1 MDHDGAM
8 KRPHVVTFA
17 ASGALLVGV
26 AVVVPVLAA
35 PGGEVETGA
44 AVQACDHPAQVLD
57 LSSWKI
63 QLPIG
68 EAESPDEV
76 QQPALATYKVDPWF
90 TPTPQCDGVVFR
102 SAVNGVTT
110 GGSNYPRSEL
120 REMNPGGG
128 DEASWAANEGTH
140 VMTIDQTVTHLPNDK
155 QHMVVGQ
162 IHGGD
167 DDVSVFRV
175 EGTSLYVT
183 NGDDPHYQLVTD
195 NFQLNTRF
203 QVRFVVANGTI
214 NAYYNGEPAA
224 TLDASFTTGYFKAG
238 AYTQANCENS
248 SPCDE
253 SNYGEVIIHDVS
265 LGESGSNP
273 PPPSSENPAPPA
285 PPSSEEPSP
294 NPPPSSEEPSPN
306 PPAPPSQE
314 PTPNPPA
321 GGALAVSAVTASGD
335 DGNVPANTLD
345 HDLSTRWSDEGDGVW
360 ISYDLG
366 SAKTVGSVDLAWHKG
381 DAREQDFEIQTSAD
395 GEEWTT
401 RFEGTTSGST
411 LRGQKYDIPD
421 TQARYVRI
429 VGYGN
434 TDNEWT
440 SITETAIYPV

>member
-1 MDHDGAM
+1 MDHDGGM

-26 AVVVPVLAA
+26 AVGVPVLAA
-35 PGGEVETGA
+35 PGADPEAGA
-44 AVQACDHPAQVLD
+44 AAQACDHPAQVLD
-57 LSSWKI
+57 LSSWKV

-76 QQPALATYKVDPWF
+76 QQPELATYRVDPWF
-90 TPTPQCDGVVFR
+90 TSAPGCDGVVFR

-120 REMNPGGG
+120 REMSADGAQ
-128 DEASWAANEGTH
+128 EASWAATDGTH

-175 EGTSLYVT
+175 EGTNLYVT
-183 NGDDPHYQLVTD
+183 NGDDAHYRLVTD
-195 NFQLNTRF
+195 NFQPNTRF

-224 TLDASFTTGYFKAG
+224 TLDAGFTTGYFKAG

-253 SNYGEVIIHDVS
+253 SNYGEVVIHDVT
-265 LGESGSNP
+265 LGEGDSNP
-273 PPPSSENPAPPA
+273 PSPENPGPIPPPSSATSTLTPP
-285 PPSSEEPSP
+285 SEEPGP
-294 NPPPSSEEPSPN
+294 NPPPSAEDPGPN
-306 PPAPPSQE
+306 PPSS
-314 PTPNPPA
+314 
-321 GGALAVSAVTASGD
+321 GSALAVSTVTASGD
-335 DGNVPANTLD
+335 DGNVAANTLD
-345 HDLSTRWSDEGDGVW
+345 HDLATRWSDEGDGVW

-366 SAKTVGSVDLAWHKG
+366 SAKAVGSVDLAWHKG
-381 DAREQDFEIQTSAD
+381 DSREQDFEIQTSVD
-395 GEEWTT
+395 GKDWTT
-401 RFEGTTSGST
+401 RFEGTTSGTT
-411 LRGQKYDIPD
+411 LRGQKYDLPD
-421 TQARYVRI
+421 TPARYVRI
-429 VGYGN
+429 VGDGN
-434 TDNEWT
+434 TDNDWT
-440 SITETAIYPV
+440 SITETVIYPPA